1 MKRYIKSD
9 LHFGSLE
16 PPQDIYTEN
25 IEEIVEIDIDCDI
38 KIDSNGDYEYI
49 DESYDWA
56 KPEYGKYWESEEGNV
71 YLGDATD
78 MVEHIDDML
87 SESGALDNL
96 KEGIYHIT
104 GSADLVFYIE
114 GLQWDDD
121 EVYNETAD
129 ATWDKSKSS
138 LEITSIYKL

>member
-16 PPQDIYTEN
+16 PPQDLYTEN
-25 IEEIVEIDIDCDI
+25 IEEIVEIVIDCDI
-38 KIDSNGDYEYI
+38 RIDSNGDYEYI
-49 DESYDWA
+49 DESYKWA

-71 YLGDATD
+71 YLGDAVD
-78 MVEHIDDML
+78 MVEHIDDL
-87 SESGALDNL
+87 LDESAALDNL
-96 KEGIYHIT
+96 NGGLYHII
-104 GSADLVFYIE
+104 GYANLVFYIE
-114 GLQWDDD
+114 GLQWDDG

-129 ATWDKSKSS
+129 AAWNKDKSS